1 MSEEQLFNTDD
12 IIVITDDE
20 VIAKSDDED
29 EVIVISDEET
39 INSDHSDDV
48 LSLVFSDE
56 NDDDNNDFQNYIHDE
71 DTEPYGGSYTPCS
84 FNGDEED
91 TLPGKSASLLLLSQI
106 SNNKLSFLGQTTH
119 LGFLVN

>member
-20 VIAKSDDED
+20 VIAKSDGED

-56 NDDDNNDFQNYIHDE
+56 NDDDNEIHLYNQLS
-71 DTEPYGGSYTPCS
+71 PSISPCS
-84 FNGDEED
+84 IS
-91 TLPGKSASLLLLSQI
+91 TLFFSQI
-106 SNNKLSFLGQTTH
+106 LFHCIKFH
-119 LGFLVN
+119 